1 MNKTRASD
9 ESSAAGSDKLLRILG
24 VGFGLAIVIGGT
36 VGVGILR
43 SPGPIAEQLGSVW
56 LILLVWVLGGAYAL
70 LGANYLAELATMTPK
85 AGGYFV
91 YAHRA
96 YGPYGGFVVGWSDF
110 LYNNLALA
118 FIAVVFGEYAV
129 SLFGLEFP
137 GARILVSIS
146 VILVLTFVNWI
157 GLRSGSETQKITS
170 ILKCI
175 ALFAFVAACFIFG
188 GPTTPTVAASE
199 SSGASSTV
207 SSVAGLVAFVLA
219 IQLVLSTYDGWHSA
233 IYFTEEDV
241 EPGKNLPR
249 AMFGGILV
257 IVAIYLLVN
266 AAILYVLPMA
276 QLAGSKFAGGDAVTL
291 IFGARGGQIVTVLA
305 LLSLIGILN
314 AILMMCPRMLLALS
328 REGLFVSKAAEVNKG
343 GTPVFA
349 LIVAAAISIVFSSIG
364 SFETLLAVSQFF
376 AVVIAILLTLSLFI
390 LRRREPNAERPF
402 RSWGYPVL
410 PLIFLLISV
419 LLFAGYIFSNPY
431 PSGYAL
437 IVLVFSYPIF
447 RLIRKQN
454 PPL

>member
-1 MNKTRASD
+1 MIKPDSEASN
-9 ESSAAGSDKLLRILG
+9 KLLRILG

-96 YGPYGGFVVGWSDF
+96 YGSYGGFVVGWSDF

-118 FIAVVFGEYAV
+118 FIAVVFGEYTV
-129 SLFGLEFP
+129 SLFGLEFA
-137 GARILVSIS
+137 GARIFVSVS
-146 VILVLTFVNWI
+146 VILALTLVNWI

-170 ILKCI
+170 LVKCI
-175 ALFAFVAACFIFG
+175 ALFAFVVACFIYG
-188 GPTTPTVAASE
+188 GQTGTSDSIAATSTPASTA
-199 SSGASSTV
+199 G
-207 SSVAGLVAFVLA
+207 SVASLVAFVLA
-219 IQLVLSTYDGWHSA
+219 FQLVLSTYDGWHSA

-241 EPGKNLPR
+241 EPSKNLPR
-249 AMFGGILV
+249 AMFGGILI

-266 AAILYVLPMA
+266 AAILYVLPLA

-291 IFGARGGQIVTVLA
+291 IFGAGGGQIVTVLA

-328 REGLFVSKAAEVNKG
+328 REGLCFSKAAEVNKG

-349 LIVAAAISIVFSSIG
+349 LTVASAMAIFFSSIG

-376 AVVIAILLTLSLFI
+376 AVVIAILLTFSLFI
-390 LRRREPNAERPF
+390 LRRREPNAERPYRAF
-402 RSWGYPVL
+402 GYPVL
-410 PLIFLLISV
+410 PIIFLVISV

-437 IVLVFSYPIF
+437 IVLAFSYPIF
-447 RLIRKQN
+447 RLIRKQAVSN
-454 PPL
+454 